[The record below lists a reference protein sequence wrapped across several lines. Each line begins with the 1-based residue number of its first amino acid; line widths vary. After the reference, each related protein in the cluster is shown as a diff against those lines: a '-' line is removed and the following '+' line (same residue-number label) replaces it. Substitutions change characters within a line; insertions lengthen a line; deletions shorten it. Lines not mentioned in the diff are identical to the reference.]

1 MKGARTIA
9 AINKDPHAPIFEVAD
24 YGIVGDIFELI
35 PALTEA
41 LAKSKP

>member
-1 MKGARTIA
+1 
-9 AINKDPHAPIFEVAD
+9 VAD

-41 LAKSKP
+41 LAKK